1 MARRPETDLPPNVAA
16 HVRRQ
21 LIGRDWES
29 LLSDLRG
36 LCADCPADRD
46 PDICIY
52 CPLEGIAVDAATL
65 TLKARL
71 EKMKKSQNHKKA
83 VRDEIGT
90 INGTVTT
97 DGGEES

>member
-1 MARRPETDLPPNVAA
+1 MGKRPNTDLPPNVAA

-21 LIGRDWES
+21 SISREWES
-29 LLSDLRG
+29 LLSDLRS

-46 PDICIY
+46 PDICIN

-71 EKMKKSQNHKKA
+71 EKMKKSQNHKKTVRA
-83 VRDEIGT
+83 VIGT
-90 INGTVTT
+90 INRTLTT